1 MIGLEVLSQIENI
14 ESKIDN
20 SKNLV
25 NQIFEIDSTFKKKV
39 DQNNKQLQIFLNE
52 ILSTLKDNDDKH
64 IFQNEEVRKINLA
77 IEKIRDSMRLKF
89 LKKDQSKV
97 IK

>member
-25 NQIFEIDSTFKKKV
+25 NQIFEIDSTFKQKV
-39 DQNNKQLQIFLNE
+39 DQNNKQLQMFLNE